1 LWKQEDNPETRTG
14 QQIKSYFSS
23 RSVLSWVWRFV
34 LVWILFYILTMI
46 ISIVA
51 LPFTGKY
58 LVDPLNTLGMVVPDM
73 GTLFAITQF
82 RSLIYMLVTLPLIIF
97 WINATWFICGET
109 AKMHL
114 KAFEGSPAL
123 FGEYKAMQLKQS
135 NVDSD
140 PAARGKPM
148 KGSIPQFDG

>member
-1 LWKQEDNPETRTG
+1 
-14 QQIKSYFSS
+14 
-23 RSVLSWVWRFV
+23 
-34 LVWILFYILTMI
+34 MI

-114 KAFEGSPAL
+114 KAFEGSPAPSPIEVMVFLVLGWLFVL